1 MRHHAEAGVFQQLMS
16 LKHTLYR
23 SSIIIIF
30 IVYYQLMK
38 SSTSKLKVFVELI
51 REHFKKKIND
61 LEN

>member
-23 SSIIIIF
+23 SIIF